1 MLLFFLKPLCY
12 LLSFLLDSAQLLRL
26 FATAFS
32 RSLPRQKVK
41 LKGLQLPTKSSGLPA
56 LCNITL
62 TVFQFAGRIPKL
74 MHRLK
79 KKCRNLI
86 RRFNE
91 CSFDFSFLLDK
102 NLSGKWDAVVCF
114 DALFCKI
121 WLWTFMIGSI
131 RMLAVLL
138 ITLMGSRLSEVIRLE
153 VRS

>member
-1 MLLFFLKPLCY
+1 
-12 LLSFLLDSAQLLRL
+12 
-26 FATAFS
+26 
-32 RSLPRQKVK
+32 
-41 LKGLQLPTKSSGLPA
+41 
-56 LCNITL
+56 
-62 TVFQFAGRIPKL
+62 

-114 DALFCKI
+114 DALFLKYGC
-121 WLWTFMIGSI
+121 
-131 RMLAVLL
+131 
-138 ITLMGSRLSEVIRLE
+138 